1 MGATLMMSE
10 PPDARMGSSKD
21 TATEHTRSRY
31 DVAAPIY
38 DVLEWPLEQWL
49 FRHWRA
55 ELWRTIDGPE
65 VLEIGVGT
73 GKNIPY
79 YPEDV
84 AVTAI
89 DLSPKMLQRAKD
101 TAQSFPEKDVTLRE
115 MDAQAL
121 EFPASTFDEVVAT
134 FVFCSVP
141 DPVRGLR
148 EAMRVMRPGGHLRL
162 LEHMRAAPLW
172 LARGMQVLDAPFHWL
187 TGVHIARQTVENV
200 RRAGWDVQ
208 EVASLSRADVV
219 RRVEARKPT

>member
-1 MGATLMMSE
+1 MDE
-10 PPDARMGSSKD
+10 FPDAPADSPQEA
-21 TATEHTRSRY
+21 ATEHTRSRY

-38 DVLEWPLEQWL
+38 DGLEWPLEQWL

-79 YPEDV
+79 YPEGV

-148 EAMRVMRPGGHLRL
+148 EALRVVRPGGHLRL
-162 LEHMRAAPLW
+162 IEHMRAAPPW
-172 LARGMQVLDAPFHWL
+172 LARGMEVLDGPLHWF

-208 EVASLSRADVV
+208 EVESLSRTDLF
-219 RRVEARKPT
+219 RRVDARKPA